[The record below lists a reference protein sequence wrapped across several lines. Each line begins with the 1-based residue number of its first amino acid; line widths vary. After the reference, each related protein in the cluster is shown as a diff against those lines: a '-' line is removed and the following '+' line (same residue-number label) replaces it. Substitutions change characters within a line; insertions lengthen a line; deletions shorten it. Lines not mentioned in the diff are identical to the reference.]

1 MFYNWTYG
9 EWLNRIQGANLAA
22 IDAYESALQVVHANV
37 GMSREKKLKSLDKYF
52 DANKARDQVIHGS
65 KAKEKEADF
74 TIYENLK
81 TSLKQF
87 DWAKHYVPKQ
97 DKKKQ

>member
-1 MFYNWTYG
+1 
-9 EWLNRIQGANLAA
+9 
-22 IDAYESALQVVHANV
+22 
-37 GMSREKKLKSLDKYF
+37 MSREKKLKSLDKYF

-65 KAKEKEADF
+65 KVKVKEADF